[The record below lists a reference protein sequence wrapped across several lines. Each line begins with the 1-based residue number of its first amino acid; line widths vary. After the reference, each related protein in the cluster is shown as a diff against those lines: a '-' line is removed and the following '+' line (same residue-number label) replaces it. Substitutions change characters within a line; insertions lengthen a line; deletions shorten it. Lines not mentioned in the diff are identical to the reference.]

1 MQVRLQ
7 LKGDCHEQ
15 ENCDNGKHA
24 HNLSHL
30 QRDDRTGISYHPTRS
45 HNATVVERRP
55 SALSFLNTNSSQHN
69 LIHVLLFSARSLWS
83 DAFQALMRYLLSRW
97 YLHLKANASPYKHG
111 GDMHGWH
118 NHPSTGIFS
127 KECGDHLVLDICG
140 RGWQM
145 RWEGLLGILFISKE
159 NCPQICVKWKKKK
172 MTATSWYYSVNK
184 PQHLMTTLLSVKR
197 TFIVPCNW
205 VNFTFMAADCMS

>member
-24 HNLSHL
+24 HTLSHL
-30 QRDDRTGISYHPTRS
+30 QLDDRTGISYHPTGS
-45 HNATVVERRP
+45 HNATLVERGP
-55 SALSFLNTNSSQHN
+55 STLSFLNTNSSQHN

-97 YLHLKANASPYKHG
+97 YLHLKANASAYKHG
-111 GDMHGWH
+111 GDMHGRH
-118 NHPSTGIFS
+118 NHPTAGILS

-140 RGWQM
+140 RG
-145 RWEGLLGILFISKE
+145 
-159 NCPQICVKWKKKK
+159 
-172 MTATSWYYSVNK
+172 
-184 PQHLMTTLLSVKR
+184 
-197 TFIVPCNW
+197 
-205 VNFTFMAADCMS
+205 